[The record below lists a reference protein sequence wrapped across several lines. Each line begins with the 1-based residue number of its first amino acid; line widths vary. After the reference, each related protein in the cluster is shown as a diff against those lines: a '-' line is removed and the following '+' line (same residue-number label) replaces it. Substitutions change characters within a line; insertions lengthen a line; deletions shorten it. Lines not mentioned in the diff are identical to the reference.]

1 MVRKQGSPKN
11 SVHHR
16 TRTPE
21 RNQRRETSTHPRW
34 QRADDGGE
42 TVRGAREPTPSA
54 APLSLHGGGA
64 YHFPTGVAGA
74 APTVGNEGS
83 HRAWKQGTRV
93 RKHSPGT
100 ARPTPQHPVH
110 PRRRPRLG
118 RPGLLRFHH
127 YPHSQPR
134 PAGRPRHP
142 VHPRLCGITLVL
154 LHQDQSVHGA
164 LPGTLA
170 SRPRRTAR
178 HPFPGKRHPGRPP
191 HPFLTSR

>member
-1 MVRKQGSPKN
+1 TRQRWRTPAARGLLMVRKQGSPKN

-74 APTVGNEGS
+74 APTVGNVGS

-100 ARPTPQHPVH
+100 ARPTPPTSCSSS
-110 PRRRPRLG
+110 PTT
-118 RPGLLRFHH
+118 
-127 YPHSQPR
+127 S
-134 PAGRPRHP
+134 AGP
-142 VHPRLCGITLVL
+142 TW
-154 LHQDQSVHGA
+154 A
-164 LPGTLA
+164 A
-170 SRPRRTAR
+170 
-178 HPFPGKRHPGRPP
+178 
-191 HPFLTSR
+191 